1 MIPLFNHACKQHAS
15 PIAGRN
21 ATEHGSNAECFWSQ
35 LLRPALPGLASGF
48 VGGGRAPIRSLIHRT
63 KGTNW
68 VLGELKLL
76 LSPAPHNWDSMG
88 VAFSWTGRKLYRR
101 SRYRRGSCSTG
112 LGQPPCAIIAGPS
125 IDARAAVPDPPATAL
140 LLEEQSWAEG
150 SVGERHDASYSS
162 PVRFWF
168 KKLGRVSNGQRRGPS
183 S

>member
-1 MIPLFNHACKQHAS
+1 MQATRVADSWTQRNRAWKQRSTLLEPVAPPGVAGIGVGVCRWWACSDPVADPSAGMNKLA
-15 PIAGRN
+15 AGRIK
-21 ATEHGSNAECFWSQ
+21 T
-35 LLRPALPGLASGF
+35 P
-48 VGGGRAPIRSLIHRT
+48 
-63 KGTNW
+63 
-68 VLGELKLL
+68 
-76 LSPAPHNWDSMG
+76 LSSDSMG